1 MAKIIMGTVPKP
13 EPSTFTANT
22 GVHVYTNGSS
32 GLQQVLIS
40 GGTISSITISS
51 AFATTQYTVTSNVIT
66 LRASD
71 ILTINNSAAPTI
83 TVMQLT

>member
-1 MAKIIMGTVPKP
+1 MAKIILGTVPKP
-13 EPSTFTANT
+13 EPSTFVANT
-22 GVHVYTNGSS
+22 GAHVYSNSS
-32 GLQQVLIS
+32 NGLQQVLIS

-83 TVMQLT
+83 TVLQLT